1 MIRTMATAKGSGTSS
16 SKPKHSRSTVLHS
29 RPPLER
35 MMEIHESVKRGNY
48 PNASTLAKK
57 MEVSTKTIH
66 RDIQFMRDRWDLPI
80 EYDPSYN
87 GFMYT
92 RTVDSFP
99 MLQINEG
106 ELFAM
111 LIAEKA
117 LQNYRGTVFEK
128 RLSAT
133 FKKIADSLPDTVSIH
148 LNEWDEAL
156 SFRHTGKSGLEIE
169 LFDRICKAT
178 AKRKQ
183 LKIRYKKPNRKPE
196 NRTIDPYQI
205 ANINNEWYLYAFDH
219 KRLDIRCFLPTR
231 IESAETTGKIFER
244 PSSFTLDNY
253 LSSSFGVFKG
263 DESYNIRIKFSKTV
277 APFIKEKNWHPTQKI
292 KSLKYGE
299 VELQLSLSHLTDI
312 KRWILG
318 WGSQAKVLSPDEL
331 VETIKSEA
339 KAIVEN

>member
-1 MIRTMATAKGSGTSS
+1 MAAAKGNGTNSA
-16 SKPKHSRSTVLHS
+16 KPIRRRSTVLHS

-35 MMEIHESVKRGNY
+35 MVEIHESLKRGNY
-48 PNASTLAKK
+48 PNASTLAQK

-80 EYDPSYN
+80 QFDAAFN
-87 GFMYT
+87 GFKYT
-92 RTVDSFP
+92 RSVDSFP
-99 MLQINEG
+99 MLQVNEG

-133 FKKIADSLPDTVSIH
+133 FKKIADSLPDAVNIH
-148 LNEWDEAL
+148 LSEWDEAL
-156 SFRHTGKSGLEIE
+156 SFRHTGKSEVEIE

-178 AKRKQ
+178 AKRRQ
-183 LKIRYKKPNRKPE
+183 LKIFYIKPNHESEERI
-196 NRTIDPYQI
+196 IDPYQI

-219 KRLDIRCFLPTR
+219 KRRDIRCFVPTR
-231 IESAETTGKIFER
+231 IESAETTGKAFDR
-244 PSSFTLDNY
+244 PDSFSLDNY

-263 DESYNIRIKFSKTV
+263 DESYSVRIRFSRTV
-277 APFIKEKNWHPTQKI
+277 TPFIKEKIWHPTQKI
-292 KSLKYGE
+292 KSLKNGE
-299 VELQLSLSHLTDI
+299 VELQMNLSHLTDI

-318 WGSQAKVLSPDEL
+318 WGSQAKALSPDEL
-331 VETIKSEA
+331 VQAIQAEA
-339 KAIVEN
+339 RAIVDN